1 MNCESPNICINML
14 PKPINICR
22 TMSCVPPEAELSQ
35 TNKII
40 NGTVRM
46 PASLYLAKI
55 AASQQTDS
63 VNWNQMSDRKI
74 RHEQPNTVPTRGNT
88 TRTTTT
94 ALRPGAMNPGGSGVD
109 VKHNSYNRYM
119 NRIKGKNNNCCK

>member
-1 MNCESPNICINML
+1 MNCML
-14 PKPINICR
+14 PITKCR
-22 TMSCVPPEAELSQ
+22 SMKCVPPEAELSQ

-40 NGTVRM
+40 NGIVRM

-55 AASQQTDS
+55 ASQNVYQQTDS

-74 RHEQPNTVPTRGNT
+74 RHEQPHTVPTRGNT

-109 VKHNSYNRYM
+109 VKHNSYNRYI

>member
-1 MNCESPNICINML
+1 ML
-14 PKPINICR
+14 PITKCR
-22 TMSCVPPEAELSQ
+22 SMKCVPPEAELSQ

-40 NGTVRM
+40 NGIVRM

-55 AASQQTDS
+55 ASQNVYQQTDS

-74 RHEQPNTVPTRGNT
+74 RHEQPHTVPTRGNT

-94 ALRPGAMNPGGSGVD
+94 ALRPGAMNPGGF
-109 VKHNSYNRYM
+109 R
-119 NRIKGKNNNCCK
+119 RRCET